1 MSDRNPEITE
11 LRLGKFRECFAD
23 CVRWDSDKEIIEERT
38 EALTE
43 LATSLGQKLQDKEL
57 SKNKGMI
64 WEYFDDMGYSD
75 INNVYMDD
83 KGLELTVFVD
93 INKDKYVVTLVF
105 DYSYQGVYAYF

>member
-11 LRLGKFRECFAD
+11 LRLGKFREVLVD
-23 CVRWDSDKEIIEERT
+23 CVKWDSDKEIIEERI
-38 EALTE
+38 EALAK
-43 LATSLGQKLQDKEL
+43 LASSLGQKLQDKEL

-64 WEYFDDMGYSD
+64 WEYFDDTGYSD